1 MDAWQTRL
9 KPWLPTVVAVL
20 LSLFLIGV
28 VWQQRVA
35 RYHNDLAADF
45 AYETREFALRLHEH
59 LAAYQQI
66 LHGSRAFVSASGS
79 INQEQ
84 WQYYANSLTLQKPH
98 PGISAL
104 GVIAN
109 IPLTEVA
116 AHEQRAREHG
126 LSHYQITPP
135 CNEVVP
141 CTPIVR
147 IQGFTTQQLF
157 DLGFNTAALPSVL
170 HGLQQSATA
179 GMSVISHQEFS
190 KLLFFVQ
197 PIYQKNLPS
206 GATPSFEKVNSWAF
220 LTFSMQGL
228 VQEALGQTLNGV
240 GLEIYAQQQGAAA
253 ATPAISP
260 QRIFKSQE
268 VTPMSVET
276 SAYVPAYLNQTATLN
291 LGNGQT
297 WELKFTGLPRNF
309 KPLSWWSGEILVV
322 VLICLTS
329 IFGVILITLL
339 RLSSQRLIKMTKEL
353 QASEERYQFMATH
366 DALTKVGNRALF
378 HSSLENS
385 VLQAER
391 HPYCFAVIYIDL
403 DKFKAVN
410 DTLGHNYGD
419 MLLIQVTQRVK
430 SVIRKS
436 DLLARNGGDEFVILL
451 GRLQEAA
458 DSQRIAKKVC
468 TVLAKP
474 FTLEDQVVGIAG
486 SLGIAVYPEDA
497 NTVEGLVNCADARMY
512 LAKKAGG
519 NRYVY
524 TDKK

>member
-45 AYETREFALRLHEH
+45 AYETREFALRLSEH

-66 LHGSRAFVSASGS
+66 LHGSRAFVAAAGS
-79 INQEQ
+79 IQQEQ
-84 WQYYANSLTLQKPH
+84 WQYYAKNLTLQKNY
-98 PGISAL
+98 PGVSTL

-109 IPLTEVA
+109 LALSDVA
-116 AHEQRAREHG
+116 EHEQRMREHG
-126 LSHYQITPP
+126 FSHYQITPP
-135 CNEVVP
+135 CHEVLP

-170 HGLQQSATA
+170 HGLQQSAAA
-179 GMSVISHQEFS
+179 GTSVISQQEFS
-190 KLLFFVQ
+190 QLLFFVQ
-197 PIYQKNLPS
+197 PIYQTNLPS
-206 GATPSFEKVNSWAF
+206 GVPPSFEQVNSWAF

-240 GLEIYAQQQGAAA
+240 GLEIYAQQQGATA

-268 VTPMSVET
+268 FTPMSVET
-276 SAYVPAYLNQTATLN
+276 SAYAPAYLNQTATLN

-329 IFGVILITLL
+329 VFGVVLITLL
-339 RLSSQRLIKMTKEL
+339 HLSSQRLMKMTKEL

-391 HPYCFAVIYIDL
+391 HPCCFAVIYIDL

-468 TVLAKP
+468 AVLAQP

-519 NRYVY
+519 NRYVF